1 MCSTPACRNRY
12 VNGCQIRNP
21 KTAAYGTSPNHVSQN
36 RAPLWPKSSAESSC
50 STNTETHAMHIVLIA
65 GGKYSVRSNRWPY
78 PRRKTGL
85 TVPKSKASAHPSQSR
100 EGIGD
105 RIERNCPFLCA
116 WARHRTFWEFQ
127 THPQLFYEGFLRL
140 ENFVVGDDSDFGFT
154 SLRLLQSF
162 HISVFGHSSDPHAQS
177 WMS

>member
-21 KTAAYGTSPNHVSQN
+21 NTAAYGTRPNHVSQK

-50 STNTETHAMHIVLIA
+50 STNTETHAMQIVLIA

-85 TVPKSKASAHPSQSR
+85 TVHKSKASAHPSQSH
-100 EGIGD
+100 
-105 RIERNCPFLCA
+105 ER
-116 WARHRTFWEFQ
+116 
-127 THPQLFYEGFLRL
+127 LRKV
-140 ENFVVGDDSDFGFT
+140 EEYTCEPSC
-154 SLRLLQSF
+154 
-162 HISVFGHSSDPHAQS
+162 
-177 WMS
+177 